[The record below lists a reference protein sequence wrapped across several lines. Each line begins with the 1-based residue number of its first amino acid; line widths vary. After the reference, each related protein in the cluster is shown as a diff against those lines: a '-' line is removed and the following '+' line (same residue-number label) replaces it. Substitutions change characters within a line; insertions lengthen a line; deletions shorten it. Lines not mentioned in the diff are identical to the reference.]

1 MTCCRCVFEVK
12 KGHGLVL
19 TEIAEGVT
27 VDQVG
32 QGAAGCLLNVV
43 GQGAAG
49 CLLNVVWHVC
59 DAVQIQLGL

>member
-43 GQGAAG
+43 
-49 CLLNVVWHVC
+49 WHVC